1 MHVVALGAIALS
13 LQASTDAGTAA
24 TVPAETLP
32 PVAEPMEVV
41 EVALVDLPV
50 EAARE
55 PQVASPMPQ
64 AASRTP
70 QAAGRKPQAASPT
83 PRAASQ
89 TPDAASRTPDAAS
102 RTPHAAGETPDAT
115 AEIRTPEA
123 RGPRP
128 EALATADVIAGIA
141 AARTPELP
149 AAVEPSGKLHETGD
163 GTARIDDGVAAV
175 IVDADGTAHFKQKP
189 NFRIHLLPKLPH
201 LGDVG
206 NDVGAL
212 LSDWYADPYR
222 VVHEAGRTQ
231 DLPEHQLAVQGACD
245 SYGSCITPP
254 PDPPSTGNAD
264 PSDAGVFAL
273 LGGTFDL
280 TDYAMGKLHAGDP
293 YRARKQALLTATLAE
308 RAERGAAFI
317 ADKHERRAE
326 MLVNNLNAGGGATA
340 EPAQRREA
348 LFELW
353 DECAEGD
360 DKAGAAGDRA
370 RSMVIAWIRAR
381 LPTDGPDAYTA
392 DDLAR
397 LSARRTSQQP
407 FAPYE

>member
-13 LQASTDAGTAA
+13 LQAGTDAGTAA
-24 TVPAETLP
+24 TVPAETRP
-32 PVAEPMEVV
+32 PAAVPMEVV

-50 EAARE
+50 DAARKPQAAGPRPQAAGPMPEAASRTRE
-55 PQVASPMPQ
+55 

-70 QAAGRKPQAASPT
+70 QAAALETAS
-83 PRAASQ
+83 
-89 TPDAASRTPDAAS
+89 
-102 RTPHAAGETPDAT
+102 T

-128 EALATADVIAGIA
+128 EALATAATADVIARIA

-149 AAVEPSGKLHETGD
+149 AAVEPSGKLHETGG

-206 NDVGAL
+206 KDVGAL
-212 LSDWYADPYR
+212 LSNWYADPYR

-231 DLPEHQLAVQGACD
+231 DLPEHMLAVQGACD

-264 PSDAGVFAL
+264 PGDAGVFAL
-273 LGGTFDL
+273 LGGTFDI
-280 TDYAMGKLHAGDP
+280 TDYAMAKLHAGDP
-293 YRARKQALLTATLAE
+293 YRARKQALLTATFAE
-308 RAERGAAFI
+308 RAERGAAFR
-317 ADKHERRAE
+317 ADQLDRSAE
-326 MLVNNLNAGGGATA
+326 MMVNNLTALWRATA
-340 EPAQRREA
+340 DPVQRREA

-381 LPTDGPDAYTA
+381 LPADGPDAYTA
-392 DDLAR
+392 DELAR
-397 LSARRTSQQP
+397 LSARRTSKQA
-407 FAPYE
+407 FAPY